1 MHPRFPQE
9 NAIQHLSQSSVNGFP
24 PWEAPEPVRAVFR
37 KIFSIPPTTY
47 SQPRSRP
54 FGPRSRIEPGLEL

>member
-24 PWEAPEPVRAVFR
+24 PWEAHEPVHSLANTGTR
-37 KIFSIPPTTY
+37 
-47 SQPRSRP
+47 
-54 FGPRSRIEPGLEL
+54 